1 MIEAKPKEPQV
12 VSHAD
17 YDLIT
22 PDVSKLSRTVR
33 PAEPG
38 EADQVALAETALS
51 RIANDFSHWMQDEC
65 ARLDAARQTVQDQG
79 LTTETKQELF
89 LAAHDVKGYSETLG
103 YPEARRVA
111 DSLCRLLEY
120 TPELSRIP
128 LLIVDQHVDAVCAIV
143 REHEREDIVT
153 VAAELTGKLRQVTD
167 EFLMTE
173 NRHRPEILAKL
184 ANTSRAGWDLF

>member
-17 YDLIT
+17 YDIIT
-22 PDVSKLSRTVR
+22 PDVSKLRRSVR

-38 EADQVALAETALS
+38 EPDQVELAETALS
-51 RIANDFSHWMQDEC
+51 RIASDFTHWMRDEC
-65 ARLDAARQTVQDQG
+65 ARLDAARQKVQKQG
-79 LTTETKQELF
+79 LTTDTRQELF

-111 DSLCRLLEY
+111 ESLCRLLEY

-128 LLIVDQHVDAVCAIV
+128 LMIVDQHVDAICAIV
-143 REHEREDIVT
+143 REHTREDIVT
-153 VAAELTGKLRQVTD
+153 ASAELTRKLRQVTD
-167 EFLMTE
+167 EFLITE

-184 ANTSRAGWDLF
+184 GNAARAGWDLL